1 MNINLKVC
9 GITSVSS
16 IKIAAQNNICSLGF
30 ASDNLH
36 GPNTCNDEEIK
47 KLIKECDYYNIESVL
62 LSRHHTLKE
71 LIQQIDFTKPRT
83 ISCSYFFPKK
93 ELETLK
99 SIFTKLKIGIAVNPK
114 NFNGNYFKSI
124 KSLVNIFYYDLN
136 VYNKNDI
143 MTYSIDK
150 YIEQIN
156 FLKDLKVPVYIG
168 GGIDIKNAKKI
179 VEQIVPNGLDISRS
193 LKDKNNNI
201 SSTKLNKLQM
211 SLSVA

>member
-71 LIQQIDFTKPRT
+71 LIHQIDFT
-83 ISCSYFFPKK
+83 
-93 ELETLK
+93 
-99 SIFTKLKIGIAVNPK
+99 
-114 NFNGNYFKSI
+114 
-124 KSLVNIFYYDLN
+124 
-136 VYNKNDI
+136 
-143 MTYSIDK
+143 
-150 YIEQIN
+150 
-156 FLKDLKVPVYIG
+156 
-168 GGIDIKNAKKI
+168 
-179 VEQIVPNGLDISRS
+179 
-193 LKDKNNNI
+193 
-201 SSTKLNKLQM
+201 
-211 SLSVA
+211 

>member
-1 MNINLKVC
+1 MSINLKVC

-16 IKIAAQNNICSLGF
+16 IKIAAQNNIYSLGF
-30 ASDNLH
+30 ASNNLY

-71 LIQQIDFTKPRT
+71 LIKQIDFTKPRT

-93 ELETLK
+93 ELESLK
-99 SIFTKLKIGIAVNPK
+99 LIFKKLKIGIAVNPK
-114 NFNGNYFKSI
+114 KFDVNYFKSI
-124 KSLVNIFYYDLN
+124 QSLVNIFYYDLN
-136 VYNKNDI
+136 VYYKNDI

-150 YIEQIN
+150 YLEQIN
-156 FLKDLKVPVYIG
+156 FLKDLEVPVYIG
-168 GGIDIKNAKKI
+168 GGIDIKNAKNI
-179 VEQIVPNGLDISRS
+179 IEQIAPSGLDISRS
-193 LKDKNNNI
+193 LKDKKNNI

-211 SLSVA
+211 ILSVA